1 MSLSCEGRWR
11 PQPPVVTVRDGM
23 PGELDAL
30 AELERWLAEHVD
42 EFVRG
47 AQELERRLLAAR

>member
-1 MSLSCEGRWR
+1 VICE
-11 PQPPVVTVRDGM
+11 D
-23 PGELDAL
+23 DAL